1 MHLLHERN
9 RETEVSSL
17 VGFGGRGGMVEIG
30 LAFFNRQSNFMV
42 SATS

>member
-9 RETEVSSL
+9 RETEASSL
-17 VGFGGRGGMVEIG
+17 VGFGGRGGMVVIG